1 MLRIEGQLTSELAQS
16 LEDSVSI
23 APDSCR
29 ALLSTPPLRREEPLE
44 VLIKGA
50 SPFTGSIVARSLS
63 SLLLAILLLVLTGDL
78 ARTGRREEDG
88 ASLEKPG
95 DLTED

>member
-16 LEDSVSI
+16 LEDSVSK
-23 APDSCR
+23 APDFCT
-29 ALLSTPPLRREEPLE
+29 ALLSTPLRREEPLE
-44 VLIKGA
+44 VHIKGA
-50 SPFTGSIVARSLS
+50 SPFTGSIVACSLS